1 MVYRVTRLFKR
12 FFLRYGHIMLK
23 PVVVL
28 IALTMITC
36 GCSGSQGLDQ
46 STVTTL
52 SSATVTTLSSVGVP
66 QVDLPSLFGDPVGF
80 SLENYDLQ
88 AEEFLSGGGSNQE
101 PTTQQIH
108 NEIQR
113 IIMNGGIVGGPNG
126 QLTPS
131 ASIPPQYA
139 PLPTQPGPTQTVNTI
154 PLPPQNT
161 SPQQNSPNTT
171 EATVSSVDCSLEIV
185 QGVGVNGINAN
196 SIGYTYI
203 LSAIGPPEVTVFIK
217 VKWSNKVEYST
228 LTFNQDGLA
237 GAVFSTA
244 TARPPI
250 VVAYSDPALSADS
263 LSCVSV

>member
-1 MVYRVTRLFKR
+1 MVYRVTHLFKR
-12 FFLRYGHIMLK
+12 FFLRYGHIMPK

-28 IALTMITC
+28 IALTMIAC

-52 SSATVTTLSSVGVP
+52 GSAGVP

-88 AEEFLSGGGSNQE
+88 AEDFLSGGGSNQE

-154 PLPPQNT
+154 PVPPQNIGQ
-161 SPQQNSPNTT
+161 QQNSPNTT
-171 EATVSSVDCSLEIV
+171 ESTVSRVDCSLETV
-185 QGVGVNGINAN
+185 QGVGVNGIDAN
-196 SIGYTYI
+196 SVGYTYI
-203 LSAIGPPEVTVFIK
+203 LSAIGPPEFTVFIK

-228 LTFNQDGLA
+228 LSFNQDGLA

-244 TARPPI
+244 NARPPI
-250 VVAYSDPALSADS
+250 IVAYSDPSLNTDS
-263 LSCVSV
+263 LSCASV